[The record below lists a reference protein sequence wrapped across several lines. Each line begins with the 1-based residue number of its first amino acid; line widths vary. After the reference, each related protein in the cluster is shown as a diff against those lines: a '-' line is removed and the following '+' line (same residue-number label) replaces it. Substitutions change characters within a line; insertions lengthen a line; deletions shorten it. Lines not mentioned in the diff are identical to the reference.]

1 MSANDQSANDFLS
14 ATDEIQETSA
24 VQVQA
29 ENNDIALAE
38 IEVKNF
44 PTVEEVVVDPKFN

>member
-1 MSANDQSANDFLS
+1 V
-14 ATDEIQETSA
+14 

-29 ENNDIALAE
+29 QNNDIASAE

-44 PTVEEVVVDPKFN
+44 PTVEEVVVDPKFNQQIPEETK